1 MWTIG
6 VQTHFAYFV
15 AHIRD
20 PFKDDRRVTQP
31 RSISDIVIA
40 AKKEKATL
48 RKPQTLPKNYSYIG
62 QDSKNYFLNLSK
74 G

>member
-1 MWTIG
+1 MGHRSGPFDIL
-6 VQTHFAYFV
+6 V
-15 AHIRD
+15 AQIRD

-48 RKPQTLPKNYSYIG
+48 RKPQTLANKI
-62 QDSKNYFLNLSK
+62 NLGEKFQKLFSQFE
-74 G
+74 